1 MIGPLAGAILT
12 AAQTREAEDAAVADG
27 LSVEALMELAG
38 TAVAETALRIG
49 SGRPVLVLAGPGNN
63 GGDGYVAARRLAEL
77 GIDVRIAAGAPPG
90 SAAASAAARRWQGPV
105 ETLTDETPSAA
116 VVVDALFGT
125 GLTRPLAAELASAM
139 ARLVG
144 AAQHSL
150 AVDVPSGVASDD
162 GRLLG
167 DVPRFDVTLAL
178 GVAKPAHLLLPAAAR
193 SDRVM
198 LADIGLSASGDVF
211 VLERP
216 RLLAPAP
223 DAHKYSRGMVAVV
236 GGAMA
241 GAALLAAE
249 AAMHGGAGYVA
260 LLGGKSLGGP
270 HALVR
275 SRCDAETLSDERIGA
290 VVIGC
295 GLGRDETARERLAL
309 AMAAHRS
316 MVIDGDALT
325 LVAETGVAPL
335 TEKPSPLVLTPHAGE
350 FDRLFGAS
358 DASKIER
365 TLAAARASGAV
376 VVHKGADTVIAAPD
390 GRIRVARL
398 GSPWLSTAGTGDVL
412 AGVIGA
418 RLAATGD
425 PFTAACEGVWLHG
438 EAASQSDPAFIAD
451 ALAPRLGAAI
461 ARCL

>member
-1 MIGPLAGAILT
+1 MIGPPTGAILT
-12 AAQTREAEDAAVADG
+12 AARMRDAEAAAIDAGATIAG
-27 LSVEALMELAG
+27 LMEWAG
-38 TAVAETALRIG
+38 DAVAETAKRMAA
-49 SGRPVLVLAGPGNN
+49 GRSVLVLVGPGNN
-63 GGDGYVAARRLAEL
+63 GGDGYVAARLLAEQ
-77 GIDVRIAAGAPPG
+77 GIAVRVAALCEPKSDGAIAAAQ
-90 SAAASAAARRWQGPV
+90 RWTGEV
-105 ETLTDETPSAA
+105 ETLSPDTEPAA
-116 VVVDALFGT
+116 LIVDGLFGT
-125 GLTRPLAAELASAM
+125 GLTRALDLHLSANLI
-139 ARLVG
+139 RLVG

-150 AVDVPSGVASDD
+150 AIDLPSGLASDD
-162 GRLLG
+162 GRCLG
-167 DVPRFDVTLAL
+167 DVARFDATLAL
-178 GVAKPAHLLLPAAAR
+178 GAIKPSHLLLPAAEHCG
-193 SDRVM
+193 RV
-198 LADIGLSASGDVF
+198 LLGDIGLSAVSDVS

-216 RLLAPAP
+216 QLTAPAP

-241 GAALLAAE
+241 GAALLASE
-249 AAMHGGAGYVA
+249 AAMHAGAGYVA

-275 SRCDAETLSDERIGA
+275 RRCDAETLSDDRIGA

-295 GLGRDETARERLAL
+295 GLGRDEMARERLSLAL
-309 AMAAHRS
+309 AADQP

-325 LVAETGVAPL
+325 LIAENGIAQVAEI
-335 TEKPSPLVLTPHAGE
+335 SSSHILTPHAGE

-365 TLAAARASGAV
+365 TLAAARSIGAV

-390 GRIRVARL
+390 GRVRVARP

-425 PFTAACEGVWLHG
+425 AFAAACQGVWLHG
-438 EAASQSDPAFIAD
+438 EAASLSEPAFIAD

>member
-12 AAQTREAEDAAVADG
+12 AAQTRAAEDAAVAGG

-38 TAVAETALRIG
+38 TAVAEAALRIG
-49 SGRPVLVLAGPGNN
+49 SGRSILVLAGPGNN
-63 GGDGYVAARRLAEL
+63 GGDGYVAARRLAEQGL
-77 GIDVRIAAGAPPG
+77 DVRIAASGPSG
-90 SAAASAAARRWQGPV
+90 SAAARAAVRRWQGPV
-105 ETLTDETPSAA
+105 ERLTDETPPAA

-125 GLTRPLAAELASAM
+125 GLTRPLDAALASDL
-139 ARLVG
+139 ARLVRT
-144 AAQHSL
+144 AQHSL
-150 AVDVPSGVASDD
+150 AVDVPSGIASDD
-162 GRLLG
+162 GRVLG

-178 GVAKPAHLLLPAAAR
+178 GVAKPAHLLLPAAGR
-193 SDRVM
+193 SGRVI
-198 LADIGLSASGDVF
+198 LADIGLTVSGDVG

-216 RLLAPAP
+216 RLFVPAP

-260 LLGGKSLGGP
+260 LLGGKRLGGP

-275 SRCDAETLSDERIGA
+275 RRCDAESLSDARNGA
-290 VVIGC
+290 VVVGC
-295 GLGRDETARERLAL
+295 GLGRDETARKRLAL
-309 AMAAHRS
+309 ALDTRHPT
-316 MVIDGDALT
+316 VIDGDALT
-325 LVAETGVAPL
+325 LVAETGVERLAANS
-335 TEKPSPLVLTPHAGE
+335 SPRILTPHAGE

-358 DASKIER
+358 HGSKIDR
-365 TLAAARASGAV
+365 TLAAARSSGTV
-376 VVHKGADTVIAAPD
+376 VIHKGADTVIAAPD
-390 GRIRVARL
+390 GRVRVARL

-425 PFTAACEGVWLHG
+425 PFAAACEGVWLHS
-438 EAASQSDPAFIAD
+438 EVASRSEPAFIAD